1 MLLDHALRLSNDS
14 KGQLPM
20 SITGLLALFDGLRV
34 ADVRDGMDWAGLSAK
49 GTVSPEI
56 APLNQGRQGDGNR
69 PHGHAG
75 RSQPVRASLAALRR

>member
-1 MLLDHALRLSNDS
+1 
-14 KGQLPM
+14 M

-56 APLNQGRQGDGNR
+56 APLNQGAKATGIAHTVTLGGLSRC
-69 PHGHAG
+69 
-75 RSQPVRASLAALRR
+75 VRRWLR